1 MKKSKIATWDKMK
14 KELTR
19 KLLPNNYWQNNFKKT
34 QNLMKNETRGSG
46 FRFELRDVYAREVT
60 IF

>member
-46 FRFELRDVYAREVT
+46 FRFEL
-60 IF
+60 